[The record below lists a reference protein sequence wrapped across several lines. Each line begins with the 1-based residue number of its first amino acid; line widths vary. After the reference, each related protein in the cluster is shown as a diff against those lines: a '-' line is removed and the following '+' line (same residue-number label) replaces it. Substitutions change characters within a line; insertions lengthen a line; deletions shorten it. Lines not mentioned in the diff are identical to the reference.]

1 MYGVQQGP
9 ATYRPHHLGSMQ
21 MRAESLG
28 IDYSAMK
35 EKAAAMLKDNEAA
48 VAAAQAKD
56 DSAEPASAPRGL
68 RSC

>member
-1 MYGVQQGP
+1 
-9 ATYRPHHLGSMQ
+9 MQ